1 MMERGVTGNVILHPV
16 TKKRKD
22 MTQHAFIWL
31 LTAGTILCIFVV
43 RILQRFRREAG
54 NGARL
59 IEWAH
64 DDDIHYEQDGDGE
77 EEEP

>member
-1 MMERGVTGNVILHPV
+1 
-16 TKKRKD
+16 
-22 MTQHAFIWL
+22 MTHHAFIWL
-31 LTAGTILCIFVV
+31 LTAAAILGIFVV
-43 RILQRFRREAG
+43 RLLQDFRREAG